1 MHPAYK
7 PRNIIR
13 RVDRARKF
21 PHNTCPFS
29 RHTQMIG
36 EALIRSKPYPMLDE
50 EPDHCGG
57 SILITVE
64 LLYKARS
71 EIARLRKLLGLPPEY
86 E

>member
-1 MHPAYK
+1 
-7 PRNIIR
+7 
-13 RVDRARKF
+13 
-21 PHNTCPFS
+21 
-29 RHTQMIG
+29 MIG
-36 EALIRSKPYPMLDE
+36 EALIRSKPYPMLEE